1 MKVTQI
7 APYVNEALKQTLGEE
22 AVITDD
28 LSNIVDSGKA
38 IDAADLQDT
47 FTKGLMN
54 QIGKMIF
61 VERSYSGIAPSV
73 LVDGSEYGSIVAKI
87 STTLPEAQEDQS
99 WSLKD
104 GGVYPAVFYANEANT
119 KLYNSTNPYEFR
131 RSVYYDQLHQSFR
144 SAEEMARFISMLETQ
159 VQNAATIATDNT
171 IRTTINN
178 FIGETLVNEFPDAAG
193 DYAGKSGTKAV
204 NLLYL
209 YNTAYGAELTADK
222 ALHDPDFIRY
232 AIQVVKIIRDRMH
245 GMNSIYN
252 IGKQTRFTSLDRMHT
267 ILLSQFAQSAGVYL
281 YSGAGQFNNDNLT
294 LDNVETIPY
303 WQGIGENFG
312 TDLAFGEASKINV
325 KTSENNTI
333 TAGGIVGVIFDRDA
347 LGVFNK
353 FEKVTTDY
361 SGSGDFWTNYYKFRS
376 MLWNDF
382 NEQFVVLY
390 IA

>member
-22 AVITDD
+22 ATLTDD

-144 SAEEMARFISMLETQ
+144 SADEMARFISMLETQ

-178 FIGETLVNEFPDAAG
+178 FIGETLANEFPDAAG
-193 DYAGKSGTKAV
+193 AYNGKSGTKAV

-222 ALHDPDFIRY
+222 CLHDPDFIRY
-232 AIQVVKIIRDRMH
+232 SIQVVKIIRDRMH

-267 ILLSQFAQSAGVYL
+267 ILLSQFAQAAGVYL

-294 LDNVETIPY
+294 LDNVETVPY
-303 WQGIGENFG
+303 WQGIGVDFG
-312 TDLAFGEASKINV
+312 TDLAFGEASKIDV
-325 KTSENNTI
+325 KTSENNSVS
-333 TAGGIVGVIFDRDA
+333 ASGIVGVIFDRDA

>member
-22 AVITDD
+22 ATLTDD

-61 VERSYSGIAPSV
+61 VERAYSGIAPSV

-104 GGVYPAVFYANEANT
+104 GGVYPAVFYASEANT

-144 SAEEMARFISMLETQ
+144 SADEMARFISMLETQ

-178 FIGETLVNEFPDAAG
+178 FIGETLNNEFPDAAG
-193 DYAGKSGTKAV
+193 AYNGKSGTKAV

-222 ALHDPDFIRY
+222 CLHDPDFIRY
-232 AIQVVKIIRDRMH
+232 SIQVVKIIRDRMH

-267 ILLSQFAQSAGVYL
+267 ILLSQFAQAAGVYL

-294 LDNVETIPY
+294 LDNVETVPY
-303 WQGIGENFG
+303 WQGIGVDFG
-312 TDLAFGEASKINV
+312 TDLAFTEASKIDV
-325 KTSENNTI
+325 KTSENNSVS
-333 TAGGIVGVIFDRDA
+333 ASGIVGVIFDRDA

>member
-22 AVITDD
+22 ATLTDD

-104 GGVYPAVFYANEANT
+104 GGVYPAVFYASEANT

-144 SAEEMARFISMLETQ
+144 SADEMARFISMLETQ

-178 FIGETLVNEFPDAAG
+178 FIGETLANEFPDAAG
-193 DYAGKSGTKAV
+193 AYNGKSGTKAV

-209 YNTAYGAELTADK
+209 YNTAYGADLTADK
-222 ALHDPDFIRY
+222 CLHDPDFIRY
-232 AIQVVKIIRDRMH
+232 SIQVVKIIRDRMH

-267 ILLSQFAQSAGVYL
+267 ILLSQFAQAAGVYL

-294 LDNVETIPY
+294 LDNVETVPY
-303 WQGIGENFG
+303 WQGIGVDFG
-312 TDLAFGEASKINV
+312 TDLAFGEASKIDV
-325 KTSENNTI
+325 KTSENNSVS
-333 TAGGIVGVIFDRDA
+333 ASGIVGVIFDRDA